1 VSFTTRIVIAFG
13 DTDPAGLVYYPN
25 LFHYCHLAMERFV
38 SEQAGITYSDLIRD
52 QRIGFPTVS
61 VQAEFMVPIVYG
73 DEIDVEVEVR
83 AIGNSSLTFGYLI
96 RRSHDGVL
104 CAKIEQVHVAMNL
117 DSKSSVALTLLLRES
132 LSPDK
137 QRSP

>member
-1 VSFTTRIVIAFG
+1 VSFTIRIVIAFG

-38 SEQAGITYSDLIRD
+38 GERAGITYSDLIRD

-83 AIGNSSLTFGYLI
+83 AIGNSSLTLGYLI

-117 DSKSSVALTLLLRES
+117 DSKSSVPLTLLLRES
-132 LSPDK
+132 LSTDK
-137 QRSP
+137 